1 MILHQLECDIST
13 ESSQLLHTLA
23 HFMLR
28 YENSSPRSVDQT
40 TVTYTLDC
48 KQLATAGQSGQQQ
61 QEGIL
66 HEGSH
71 FCHLGA
77 GRSVGQEYICEHGG
91 RGADSAD

>member
-1 MILHQLECDIST
+1 MTLHKLECDIST

-28 YENSSPRSVDQT
+28 YENSSPRSVNQA

-48 KQLATAGQSGQQQ
+48 KQLATVGQNGQQQ
-61 QEGIL
+61 QKGIL

-71 FCHLGA
+71 F
-77 GRSVGQEYICEHGG
+77 
-91 RGADSAD
+91 